1 MLSIRGWRRYS
12 GPTPRECHEMSCFV
26 MRRPCGGLSSIAFRS
41 LRAPAGRAG
50 RADPVSRVSR
60 ARLRARP
67 GGRFAPARLARLI
80 ARASRMQDTLLPSVS
95 SGFFRAGAKAG
106 NRPRGRRF
114 LCPYCR
120 IFSQKSSLNPDLFLD
135 SRTNHV
141 FQAEDRTPPYRIHT
155 LPASAS
161 HRVASTLAPA
171 PNCRPGPPFVTPD
184 LIRGPAAAFPTAAA
198 VGERARPSGP
208 PQRPHWTP
216 ARGPG

>member
-1 MLSIRGWRRYS
+1 MKCHVPLPWRPFLHRVS
-12 GPTPRECHEMSCFV
+12 LPPRS
-26 MRRPCGGLSSIAFRS
+26 RRP
-41 LRAPAGRAG
+41 GRARG
-50 RADPVSRVSR
+50 PCFAHI
-60 ARLRARP
+60 AY
-67 GGRFAPARLARLI
+67 APARASGR
-80 ARASRMQDTLLPSVS
+80 AFRAGAVRAPDCPRASRMQDTLLPSVP

-106 NRPRGRRF
+106 NRPRGRRL
-114 LCPYCR
+114 LCPYCS
-120 IFSQKSSLNPDLFLD
+120 IFSQQSSLNPDLFLD

-141 FQAEDRTPPYRIHT
+141 FRAEDRTPPYRIHT

-161 HRVASTLAPA
+161 HRVASTVAPV

-198 VGERARPSGP
+198 LGERARPSGP